1 MTKAVLVNF
10 HNYCW
15 TMDHKYFNVM
25 FDYFMKNFKEV
36 WYDEVDKLYILDS
49 HWDAVYDD
57 PKVVILKAPEQL
69 RYYDVFKWAL
79 PEVKEEAA
87 LFVDNDTVIYRE
99 GVITNTFLP
108 LEEDYDVAAIYDT
121 IGTFQTDKMN
131 GKNKLCFYWCAMK
144 TKTLM
149 KYRHVD
155 WSSNMPETETF
166 GELTKV
172 LLGDDMKM
180 LEIEED
186 KTDIGKNL
194 GYYHIRA
201 GAVPAYLLTTKHFGN
216 LGTYWDYLN
225 TQPESEIL
233 RHCNWLDKMGGDS
246 SEIRKDLL
254 EKDNSTT
261 D

>member
-15 TMDHKYFNVM
+15 TMDHKYFDVM
-25 FDYFMKNFKEV
+25 FKFFMACFKEV

-49 HWDAVYDD
+49 HWDATYDD
-57 PKVVILKAPEQL
+57 PKVVILKAPEQI

-79 PEVKEEAA
+79 PEVKEEAV
-87 LFVDNDTVIYRE
+87 LFVDNDMVIYRQ
-99 GVITNTFLP
+99 GVVTEAFDK
-108 LEEDYDVAAIYDT
+108 LEEGYDVAAIYDA

-144 TKTLM
+144 TQMLM
-149 KYRHVD
+149 KYRNIE

-166 GELTKV
+166 GELTKAI
-172 LLGDDMKM
+172 LADNLK
-180 LEIEED
+180 LFELEED
-186 KTDIGKNL
+186 KSDDGKDL

-201 GAVPAYLLTTKHFGN
+201 GAVPSYLLTTKYFGDPK
-216 LGTYWDYLN
+216 TYWEYLK
-225 TQPESEIL
+225 TQPESEII
-233 RHCNWLDKMGGDS
+233 RHCDWFDKMGGDS

-254 EKDNSTT
+254 EKNNS
-261 D
+261 